1 MAEDGRRG
9 SVTAADW
16 ALVPGKG
23 LGGLEF
29 GMSPSQVDALA
40 EVYGPLESRMGDG
53 LTDDLLHETLQL
65 FGDGLSDQEKQD
77 LIAAYAEHGPSSQ
90 SVTETRK
97 GSGLILTY
105 MTDRLTEIMVPAT
118 SPVMLAGADL
128 LSLGP
133 AQALALLER
142 LNGAPGRYADTEAAF
157 DALALSVDGFCVTD
171 RAAGVQILDAAD
183 ERFRARTIVARS
195 TPYLPED
202 ERERFRIYSVL
213 E

>member
-1 MAEDGRRG
+1 M
-9 SVTAADW
+9 TAADW
-16 ALVPGKG
+16 TLVPGKG
-23 LGGLEF
+23 LGRLEL

-40 EVYGPLESRMGDG
+40 DVYGPLESRMGDG
-53 LTDDLLHETLQL
+53 VTDDLLRETLQL

-97 GSGLILTY
+97 DSGLILTY
-105 MTDRLTEIMVPAT
+105 LADRLAEIMV
-118 SPVMLAGADL
+118 SPKCLVMLDGVDL

-133 AQALALLER
+133 AEALALLER

-171 RAAGVQILDAAD
+171 RVAGVRIVDATD
-183 ERFRARTIVARS
+183 ERFEARTVVARS
-195 TPYLPED
+195 TPYLPEH
-202 ERERFRIYSVL
+202 ERGRFRSYSVL